1 MEMQAMVKLMTAAFA
16 DQIYNLFKEG
26 RIQDA
31 RELRQQGIWRLMVVD
46 LSMSEATASRLL
58 SDAVRTLMEA

>member
-1 MEMQAMVKLMTAAFA
+1 MEIQAMVKLMTAAFA
-16 DQIYNLFKEG
+16 DQIYTLFKEG